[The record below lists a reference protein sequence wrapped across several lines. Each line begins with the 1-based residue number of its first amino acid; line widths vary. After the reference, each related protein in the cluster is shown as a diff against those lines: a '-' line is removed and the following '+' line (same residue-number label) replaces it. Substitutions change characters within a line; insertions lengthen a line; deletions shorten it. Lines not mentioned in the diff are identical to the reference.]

1 MRRVMTII
9 DSMRWFCIAPTKTW
23 NVFIL
28 CKGKDMGSL
37 ADYSTIYWERAAENE
52 IGGEYFKEDG

>member
-1 MRRVMTII
+1 MTII